1 MMMFRK
7 LRSIVIMNSMEQTR
21 EVAMNEKIYK
31 TMTGSGIAA
40 IVVGILISV
49 IGLTCGSSS
58 VRFGGRLLKK
68 RENITF

>member
-1 MMMFRK
+1 MFRK

-49 IGLTCGSSS
+49 ISLTCGIIS
-58 VRFGGRLLKK
+58 VIFGGRLLKK

>member
-1 MMMFRK
+1 MFRK
-7 LRSIVIMNSMEQTR
+7 LRSIVIMNRMEQTR

-49 IGLTCGSSS
+49 IGLTCGIIS
-58 VRFGGRLLKK
+58 VIFGGRLLKK

>member
-1 MMMFRK
+1 
-7 LRSIVIMNSMEQTR
+7 
-21 EVAMNEKIYK
+21 MNEKIYK

-49 IGLTCGSSS
+49 IGLTCGIIS
-58 VRFGGRLLKK
+58 VIFGGRLLKK